1 MHRLEPKPPSL
12 IITRWLALLVAGVPF
27 AYGVWMIAQIRDA
40 ARHHHEPVGPA
51 GPDFGPILRIIAA
64 CAVWMVAASLAAGAI
79 RVWRKKSPALA
90 QLAGLCV
97 VVFALIAMLTTLA
110 ARMSKQGLQISGSLV
125 AYASVLLICA
135 ITSATAAI
143 ELRKSLPQ
151 ARGFPVGPP
160 PLPRNFNIVDDLPKD
175 DL

>member
-1 MHRLEPKPPSL
+1 MDGRGLTGCGCDQGVAQE
-12 IITRWLALLVAGVPF
+12 VAG
-27 AYGVWMIAQIRDA
+27 
-40 ARHHHEPVGPA
+40 A
-51 GPDFGPILRIIAA
+51 G
-64 CAVWMVAASLAAGAI
+64 
-79 RVWRKKSPALA
+79 

-135 ITSATAAI
+135 IASATAAI

-151 ARGFPVGPP
+151 ASGFPVGPP